1 MTIVQPVLFSH
12 CSRSPTPLDALGPHP
27 QALPP
32 RAPRSAAAEGSRS
45 LGPVQIGRPGL
56 HGALDVAGPEF
67 FARGT
72 FEEGRQLRVR
82 RKPERGDLF
91 IVELG
96 EQAL

>member
-1 MTIVQPVLFSH
+1 MTIVQPVLFSR
-12 CSRSPTPLDALGPHP
+12 CSRSPTPFDALGAP

-72 FEEGRQLRVR
+72 FEEGGQLRVR
-82 RKPERGDLF
+82 PKPERGDLF